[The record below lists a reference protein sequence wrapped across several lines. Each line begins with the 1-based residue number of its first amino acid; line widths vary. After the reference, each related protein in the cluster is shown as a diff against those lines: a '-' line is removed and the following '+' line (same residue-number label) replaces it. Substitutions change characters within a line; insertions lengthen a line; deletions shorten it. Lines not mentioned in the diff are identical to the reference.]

1 MAPATNTPVRCT
13 HAVQF
18 AWCLQTHRPESH
30 NPPPMT
36 TGDGTPQIHVPP
48 PPGGARVG
56 LQLGRYELLHE
67 IATGGMATVYLARAR
82 AVAGFERI
90 VAIKVCHPHLRH
102 EEEFS
107 AMFLDEAR
115 LAASIHHPNVVSTL
129 DVGEAEQLYL
139 VMEYIEGDRISGLI
153 KAASRRSER
162 MPVPVTLR
170 VMIDVLAGL
179 HAAHEL
185 KDSKGAPLNIVHRDV
200 SPQNILVGV
209 DGVTRITD
217 FGIAKAEAR
226 LTVTREGQVKGKMSY
241 MAPEQL
247 SSTNVN
253 RRADV
258 YAAGIVLWEALT
270 GRRLFRAETEA
281 ETLNLVLHGV
291 VPPPSSVVPE
301 LPAEL
306 DAVLRK
312 ALERDPDK
320 RFQTAAE
327 FADALENLESL
338 KVATSRAVSTYINDL
353 LSDQITKRREL
364 VRKLSEHGVSLAL
377 SVDHSG
383 VRAATEL
390 SNPFS
395 QASTRTKVPP
405 LPGAIPGDPNAP
417 QTALEIDPEP
427 AHRRTAIWA
436 AGAVVLL
443 LLVVAAVIA
452 LRAPTP
458 PAPVAQPTPPP
469 ATLPSPEPVAQP
481 VAQPLAQPVA
491 QPLAQPVAND
501 AAVAAAPVEDPPAP
515 TPLDRPRRGGR
526 AGRFVRPPRT
536 NAGAGGGAT
545 VSAPPAGGGA
555 QGNGEFR
562 PSGI

>member
-1 MAPATNTPVRCT
+1 MK
-13 HAVQF
+13 
-18 AWCLQTHRPESH
+18 
-30 NPPPMT
+30 
-36 TGDGTPQIHVPP
+36 GDGTPLQESPTSL
-48 PPGGARVG
+48 GGMRVG

-82 AVAGFERI
+82 SVAGFERV

-107 AMFLDEAR
+107 SMFLDEAR
-115 LAASIHHPNVVSTL
+115 LAARIHHPNVVSTL

-153 KAASRRSER
+153 KAAARRGER
-162 MPVPVTLR
+162 MPVPITLR
-170 VMIDVLAGL
+170 IMIDVLSGL

-185 KDSKGAPLNIVHRDV
+185 KDHQGHPLNIVHRDV

-258 YAAGIVLWEALT
+258 YAAGVVLWEALT
-270 GRRLFRAETEA
+270 GRRLFRADTEA

-291 VPPPSSVVPE
+291 VPAPSTVAPEIVPE
-301 LPAEL
+301 V

-320 RFQTAAE
+320 RFQSTAD
-327 FADALENLESL
+327 FADAIENLEVL
-338 KVATSRAVSTYINDL
+338 KVATTRAVSAYINDL
-353 LSDQITKRREL
+353 LAEPIQKRREL
-364 VRKLSEHGVSLAL
+364 VRKFSEGGAL
-377 SVDHSG
+377 PLPVEHSG
-383 VRAATEL
+383 VRAA
-390 SNPFS
+390 SDIQNPF
-395 QASTRTKVPP
+395 AHGGSTRTNVPP
-405 LPGAIPGDPNAP
+405 LPGALSAPLLPTPTAGDA
-417 QTALEIDPEP
+417 AVLEIEPEGTP
-427 AHRRTAIWA
+427 RRKGLYA
-436 AGAVVLL
+436 AAALLL
-443 LLVVAAVIA
+443 LLVVAGGVAMRKTSTPSITPPQGANAA
-452 LRAPTP
+452 LRASP
-458 PAPVAQPTPPP
+458 PSPPPPVAQP
-469 ATLPSPEPVAQP
+469 AVVAQP
-481 VAQPLAQPVA
+481 APSVVAQPAPEAQPAVVA
-491 QPLAQPVAND
+491 ETQ
-501 AAVAAAPVEDPPAP
+501 PAP
-515 TPLDRPRRGGR
+515 SDDSTQARGHH
-526 AGRFVRPPRT
+526 PPRIGRGPRAPR
-536 NAGAGGGAT
+536 AGAGHAET
-545 VSAPPAGGGA
+545 PPALPPA
-555 QGNGEFR
+555 QPQQAAGEYR

>member
-1 MAPATNTPVRCT
+1 MK
-13 HAVQF
+13 
-18 AWCLQTHRPESH
+18 
-30 NPPPMT
+30 
-36 TGDGTPQIHVPP
+36 GDGTPLQESPP
-48 PPGGARVG
+48 SLGGVRVG

-82 AVAGFERI
+82 SVAGFERV

-107 AMFLDEAR
+107 SMFLDEAR
-115 LAASIHHPNVVSTL
+115 LAARIHHPNVVSTL

-153 KAASRRSER
+153 KAAARRGER
-162 MPVPVTLR
+162 VPVPITLR
-170 VMIDVLAGL
+170 VMIDVLSGL

-185 KDSKGAPLNIVHRDV
+185 KDHQGHPLNIVHRDV

-258 YAAGIVLWEALT
+258 YAAGVVLWEALT
-270 GRRLFRAETEA
+270 GRRLFRADTEA

-291 VPPPSSVVPE
+291 VPAPSTVAPEIVPE
-301 LPAEL
+301 V

-320 RFQTAAE
+320 RFQSAAE
-327 FADALENLESL
+327 FADALENLDVL
-338 KVATSRAVSTYINDL
+338 KVATTRAVAAYICDL
-353 LSDQITKRREL
+353 LAEPIQKRREL
-364 VRKLSEHGVSLAL
+364 VRKFSEGAAL
-377 SVDHSG
+377 PLPVEHSG
-383 VRAATEL
+383 VRAA
-390 SNPFS
+390 SDIQNPF
-395 QASTRTKVPP
+395 AHGGSTRTNVPP
-405 LPGAIPGDPNAP
+405 LPGALSAPLLPTPVAGDASV
-417 QTALEIDPEP
+417 LEIEPEGSP
-427 AHRRTAIWA
+427 RRKGLYA
-436 AGAVVLL
+436 AAAAVLL
-443 LLVVAAVIA
+443 LLVVVGGVAMRNATTSANTPPPGTNAV
-452 LRAPTP
+452 LRAAPPTP
-458 PAPVAQPTPPP
+458 APPTPPVAQPAPQTQP
-469 ATLPSPEPVAQP
+469 AVVAQP
-481 VAQPLAQPVA
+481 APDTQPAVVAQPAPDTQPAQTDDQT
-491 QPLAQPVAND
+491 QPRGHH
-501 AAVAAAPVEDPPAP
+501 PP
-515 TPLDRPRRGGR
+515 R
-526 AGRFVRPPRT
+526 AGRGPR
-536 NAGAGGGAT
+536 APRVGAGHAET
-545 VSAPPAGGGA
+545 TPALPPAQPQ
-555 QGNGEFR
+555 QGSGEFR